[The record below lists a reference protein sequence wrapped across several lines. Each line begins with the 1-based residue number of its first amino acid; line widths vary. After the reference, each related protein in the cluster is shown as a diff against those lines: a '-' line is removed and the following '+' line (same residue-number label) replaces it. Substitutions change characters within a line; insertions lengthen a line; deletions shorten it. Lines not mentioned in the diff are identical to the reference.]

1 MVVGYLA
8 AALSSPVYRG
18 ANILVCITGLD
29 VRTSH
34 VAVAGN
40 TLREVPVAQPT
51 LTALLSVTLF
61 PAQGATCVGVTL
73 LGH

>member
-1 MVVGYLA
+1 MVVGYFA
-8 AALSSPVYRG
+8 AALSSPVYTG

-34 VAVAGN
+34 VADAGN
-40 TLREVPVAQPT
+40 ALREVPVAQPT
-51 LTALLSVTLF
+51 LTALLSVRLF
-61 PAQGATCVGVTL
+61 QAQAAACVGVTL